1 MGDSVLNALYSFQ
14 PPVHQQRHLTIRQR
28 SRQPAPRS
36 SARSAGPVV
45 LVGHSPRA
53 ASCPLLITD
62 ARPELTKA
70 LVLELMAPPPP
81 FRDAIFSTRANRAD
95 KPTLVVTAEAS
106 YHMPYDYCTV
116 DFHRRAGCSG
126 TRHVE
131 LADEGIRGNG
141 YRFFVA
147 KNSDVI
153 QRLPEKWISAQ

>member
-1 MGDSVLNALYSFQ
+1 M
-14 PPVHQQRHLTIRQR
+14 PPSHHRREARAHRGPRPRAHGPSPLSRRHLQHQGRQ
-28 SRQPAPRS
+28 
-36 SARSAGPVV
+36 
-45 LVGHSPRA
+45 L
-53 ASCPLLITD
+53 
-62 ARPELTKA
+62 
-70 LVLELMAPPPP
+70 
-81 FRDAIFSTRANRAD
+81 ANRAD

-116 DFHRRAGCSG
+116 DFLRRAGCSG